1 MIVKELKRLFTR
13 NTIHK
18 RVFSSLLAVLLVI
31 SSVIHPI
38 NVVPAYATSNW
49 LKVNYEKQAKDDI
62 ELYVQAESASFEPGE
77 TITLDLFVQNNSS
90 EEYTNFGISFED
102 KKDAFAEANFI
113 LNDDCGDAYISDRGS
128 VTNLYLAPGETKALQ
143 FEGTLYGG
151 LDVLNRKEIT
161 FLCGGYDANE
171 NPVTTKTEFPF
182 TVGLFNELSIDFTDG
197 TELIPD
203 EKNTLEITIGFNDI
217 GY

>member
-113 LNDDCGDAYISDRGS
+113 LNDDCGDA
-128 VTNLYLAPGETKALQ
+128 
-143 FEGTLYGG
+143 
-151 LDVLNRKEIT
+151 
-161 FLCGGYDANE
+161 
-171 NPVTTKTEFPF
+171 
-182 TVGLFNELSIDFTDG
+182 
-197 TELIPD
+197 
-203 EKNTLEITIGFNDI
+203 
-217 GY
+217 